1 MKTDKKQDLLEIT
14 IQDKYGKGELAATA
28 DVIEYD
34 AGHSRAFEVDMS
46 QADALADMAR
56 IPEGTIRWINAD
68 GQYPQELLEKLGDAF
83 HIHPLVIRNVTN
95 TDQRAKVD
103 VYPDFLHIVAK
114 MIYFRGDT
122 LVVEHINFLLG
133 RNFVI
138 TLGET
143 KGDVFDNIRGWI
155 NSEGAHVRINGAD
168 YLMYLLLDAIVE
180 GYFDV
185 LETLNQKT
193 DDLEEL
199 VMADTAQEHLHAIR
213 EIKKA
218 LLKVN
223 KCIWPLRDVASL
235 MRNETVGLIRMTTEP
250 YLRDVYNHIVQ
261 AIDSTE
267 TSRELLSSL
276 TDLHISNVSYKLN
289 EIMKVLTIISTLF
302 IPLTFVAGV
311 YGMNFRYMPELGQKW
326 GYPLVWLVMIII
338 AAGMMYFFKKKKW
351 F

>member
-1 MKTDKKQDLLEIT
+1 MKTDRKQDMMEIT
-14 IQDKYGKGELAATA
+14 IQDEYSKGEVGASV

-34 AGHSRAFEVDMS
+34 AGHSRDYEVDIS
-46 QADALADMAR
+46 QAEALAALSQ
-56 IPEGTIRWINAD
+56 IPENTIRWINAD

-114 MIYFRGDT
+114 IIYFRGDT

-133 RNFVI
+133 RNFMI

-155 NSEGAHVRINGAD
+155 NSEGAHVRNSGAD

-199 VMADTAQEHLHAIR
+199 VMADTAQAHLHAIR

-235 MRNETVGLIRMTTEP
+235 MRNETVGLIQMSTEP

-261 AIDSTE
+261 AIDSTCP
-267 TSRELLSSL
+267 S
-276 TDLHISNVSYKLN
+276 
-289 EIMKVLTIISTLF
+289 
-302 IPLTFVAGV
+302 
-311 YGMNFRYMPELGQKW
+311 
-326 GYPLVWLVMIII
+326 
-338 AAGMMYFFKKKKW
+338 
-351 F
+351 